1 MIFDL
6 HVWIMLWDS
15 YVQYSDVL
23 YDLCVW
29 FVWILMHV
37 VYIQYSTV
45 LSCLYLVERCCSNT
59 LYSDVCTVFP
69 VFNIYSESLMYFLT
83 CIYSDV
89 LFDLYFILMNRL
101 TCIYSDVLS
110 DLYGFWCVLWAR
122 RSWRSAYRTRSPDMH
137 RGARAPGSCSAF
149 TQTIR

>member
-1 MIFDL
+1 
-6 HVWIMLWDS
+6 
-15 YVQYSDVL
+15 
-23 YDLCVW
+23 
-29 FVWILMHV
+29 MHV

-89 LFDLYFILMNRL
+89 LFDLYLF
-101 TCIYSDVLS
+101 
-110 DLYGFWCVLWAR
+110 
-122 RSWRSAYRTRSPDMH
+122 
-137 RGARAPGSCSAF
+137 SC
-149 TQTIR
+149 TV